1 MKFYSTN
8 HKSEPVTFREAVI
21 QGLADDKGLFY
32 PESIPEL
39 SASFFEKLPKLSLG
53 EIAFEFL
60 KPYVGK
66 ELSDG
71 DLKSLLDEALN
82 FDIPLVELE
91 KDEYALEL
99 FHGPTMAFKDVGAR
113 TMARFLSNFTS
124 REKVTI
130 LVATS
135 GDTGSAVAQGFYNVE
150 GIDVVVLYP
159 KNQVSNIQEKQFT
172 TLGGNITALEVNGT
186 FDDCQRMVKA
196 AFVDSELKQKIQL
209 SSANSINIARLLP
222 QAVYYFY
229 AYGQL
234 KNHYKPLVISVPS
247 GNYGNLTAG
256 LIAKKSGLPVDRFIA
271 AANRNDVV
279 PEYFSTGIFR
289 PRPSIATI
297 SNAMDVG
304 DPSNFAR
311 MLEMYSGSLM
321 DMRGAISAYSFT
333 DQETTLEMKYI
344 YRKFGYILD
353 PHGAVAHLGLS
364 AYMKN
369 HDVSGVFLETAH
381 PAKFKETV
389 EQNLP
394 VKVEIPEQ
402 LKTSLEK
409 KKLSIEISDSSEDL
423 KQFLLNRQG
432 NCFAT

>member
-8 HKSEPVTFREAVI
+8 HKTKPVSFKEAVI

-32 PESIPEL
+32 PEFIPKL
-39 SASFFEKLPKLSLG
+39 PTSFFERLPKLSLD

-66 ELSDG
+66 DFPDATLR
-71 DLKSLLDEALN
+71 SLLEEALN
-82 FDIPLVELE
+82 FDIPLVELA

-113 TMARFLSNFTS
+113 TMARFLSEFTNHT
-124 REKVTI
+124 KVTV

-135 GDTGSAVAQGFYNVE
+135 GDTGSAVAQGFYHIEGVE
-150 GIDVVVLYP
+150 VVVLYP

-172 TLGGNITALEVNGT
+172 TLGGNITALEVDGT

-196 AFVDSELKQKIQL
+196 AFVDPELKQKLNL

-234 KNHYKPLVISVPS
+234 RNHSKPLAISVPS

-256 LIAKKSGLPVDRFIA
+256 LIAKKSGLPVSRFIA
-271 AANRNDVV
+271 SANRNDVI

-289 PRPSIATI
+289 PRPSLPTI

-311 MLEMYSGSLM
+311 MSELYGSSLANM
-321 DMRGAISAYSFT
+321 KGDISTCSFT
-333 DQETTLEMKYI
+333 DQETLLEMKYV
-344 YRKFGYILD
+344 YRKYGYILD
-353 PHGAVAHLGLS
+353 PHGAVAHLGLVT
-364 AYMKN
+364 YLKN
-369 HDVSGVFLETAH
+369 HDISGVFLETAH
-381 PAKFKETV
+381 PAKFIETV
-389 EQNLP
+389 EGALP
-394 VKVEIPEQ
+394 IKVDIPNQ
-402 LKTSLEK
+402 LKNRLKEE
-409 KKLSIEISDSSEDL
+409 KLSVKMTNHYEDF
-423 KQFLLNRQG
+423 KSFLLEQ
-432 NCFAT
+432 

>member
-8 HKSEPVTFREAVI
+8 HNTKPVSFKDAVI
-21 QGLADDKGLFY
+21 RGLADDKGLFY

-39 SASFFEKLPKLSLG
+39 PASFFERLSRLSLP
-53 EIAFEFL
+53 EIAFELL
-60 KPYVGK
+60 KPYVGN
-66 ELSDG
+66 ELPESI
-71 DLKSLLDEALN
+71 LKSLLEDALN
-82 FDIPLVELE
+82 FDTPLVELE

-99 FHGPTMAFKDVGAR
+99 FHGPTLAFKDVGAR
-113 TMARFLSNFTS
+113 TMARFLSKFTDRS
-124 REKVTI
+124 KVTI

-135 GDTGSAVAQGFYNVE
+135 GDTGSAVAQGFYQVD

-196 AFVDSELKQKIQL
+196 AFVDTDLKQKLQL

-234 KNHYKPLVISVPS
+234 KNHSKPLVISVPS

-256 LIAKKSGLPVDRFIA
+256 LIAKKSGLPIYRFLA
-271 AANRNDVV
+271 ASNRNDVV
-279 PEYFSTGIFR
+279 PEYFTTGIFR
-289 PRPSIATI
+289 PRPSIPTI

-311 MLEMYSGSLM
+311 MLEMYSSSLA
-321 DMRGAISAYSFT
+321 DMKGDISARSFT
-333 DQETTLEMKYI
+333 DQETILEMKHV
-344 YRKFGYILD
+344 YRKYGYILD
-353 PHGAVAHLGLS
+353 PHGAVAHLALS
-364 AYMKN
+364 SFMRN
-369 HDVSGVFLETAH
+369 HDVAGVFLETAH
-381 PAKFKETV
+381 PAKFQETV
-389 EQNLP
+389 EDALP
-394 VKVEIPEQ
+394 VKVEIPDQ
-402 LKTSLEK
+402 LKNSIEK
-409 KKLSIEISDSSEDL
+409 NKLSVEIDNNTDDL
-423 KQFLLNRQG
+423 KEYLLNK
-432 NCFAT
+432 

>member
-1 MKFYSTN
+1 MKFFSTN
-8 HKSEPVTFREAVI
+8 HNTEPVSFREAVI
-21 QGLADDKGLFY
+21 QGLADDRGLFY
-32 PESIPEL
+32 PENIPEL
-39 SASFFEKLPKLSLG
+39 PASFFEKLRDLSLP

-60 KPYVGK
+60 KPYVGND
-66 ELSDG
+66 LSDVA
-71 DLKSLLDEALN
+71 LRSLLEEALN

-113 TMARFLSNFTS
+113 TMARFLSGFTNRS
-124 REKVTI
+124 KVTI

-135 GDTGSAVAQGFYNVE
+135 GDTGSAVAQGFYHVE

-172 TLGGNITALEVNGT
+172 TLGGNITALEVKGT

-196 AFVDSELKQKIQL
+196 AFVDSELKSKMFL

-222 QAVYYFY
+222 QAVYFFY
-229 AYGQL
+229 AYRQL
-234 KNHYKPLVISVPS
+234 KNHSEPLVISVPS

-256 LIAKKSGLPVDRFIA
+256 LIAKKSGLPVSRFIA
-271 AANRNDVV
+271 SANRNDVV

-289 PRPSIATI
+289 PRPSVATI

-311 MLEMYSGSLM
+311 MLEMYGSSLPEM
-321 DMRGAISAYSFT
+321 KVDISATSFT
-333 DQETTLEMKYI
+333 DQETLLEMKHI
-344 YRKFGYILD
+344 FRKYGYILD

-364 AYMKN
+364 VYMKH
-369 HDVSGVFLETAH
+369 HDVCGIFLETAH
-381 PAKFKETV
+381 PAKFRETV
-389 EQNLP
+389 EQALP

-402 LKTSLEK
+402 LRTSLEK
-409 KKLSIEISDSSEDL
+409 EKLSIEISNSEDDL
-423 KQFLLNRQG
+423 KQFLLRR
-432 NCFAT
+432 

>member
-8 HKSEPVTFREAVI
+8 HKTKPVSFREAVI

-39 SASFFEKLPKLSLG
+39 PASFFERLPKLSLP

-60 KPYVGK
+60 IPYVGD
-66 ELSDG
+66 ELQDT
-71 DLKSLLDEALN
+71 DLKLLLEEALN
-82 FDIPLVELE
+82 FDIPLVEITRNI
-91 KDEYALEL
+91 YALEL

-113 TMARFLSNFTS
+113 TMARFLSKFTNHA
-124 REKVTI
+124 KVTV

-150 GIDVVVLYP
+150 GVDVVVLYP

-196 AFVDSELKQKIQL
+196 AFVDSELKQKLNL

-234 KNHYKPLVISVPS
+234 RNLSKPLVISVPS

-256 LIAKKSGLPVDRFIA
+256 LIAKKSGLPVSRFIA
-271 AANRNDVV
+271 SANRNDVV
-279 PEYFSTGIFR
+279 PEYFSTGIFN
-289 PRPSIATI
+289 PRPSLPTI

-304 DPSNFAR
+304 DPSNFSR
-311 MLEMYSGSLM
+311 MLEMYGSTLANM
-321 DMRGAISAYSFT
+321 KEDISAYSFS
-333 DQETTLEMKYI
+333 DQETILEMKFIHRRY
-344 YRKFGYILD
+344 GYVLD
-353 PHGAVAHLGLS
+353 PHGAVAHLGLL
-364 AYMKN
+364 AYLKN
-369 HDVSGVFLETAH
+369 HEASGIFLETAH

-389 EQNLP
+389 EDALP
-394 VKVEIPEQ
+394 LKLDIPNR

-409 KKLSIEISDSSEDL
+409 EKLSIEISNDVDDL
-423 KQFLLNRQG
+423 KSYLMNR
-432 NCFAT
+432 

>member
-8 HKSEPVTFREAVI
+8 HRTEPVSFKEAVI
-21 QGLADDKGLFY
+21 QGLANDRGLFY

-39 SASFFEKLPKLSLG
+39 PASFFEKLPELSLP
-53 EIAFEFL
+53 EIACEFL
-60 KPYVGK
+60 QPYVGN
-66 ELSDG
+66 ELADT
-71 DLKSLLDEALN
+71 DLRSLLEEALN
-82 FDIPLVELE
+82 FEIPLVEIT
-91 KDEYALEL
+91 KNVNALEL

-113 TMARFLSNFTS
+113 TMARFLSKFINHS
-124 REKVTI
+124 KVTI

-196 AFVDSELKQKIQL
+196 AFVDSELKQKLNL

-234 KNHYKPLVISVPS
+234 RNHSKSLVISVPS

-256 LIAKKSGLPVDRFIA
+256 LIAKKSGLPVSRFIA
-271 AANRNDVV
+271 SANRNDVV

-289 PRPSIATI
+289 PRPSLPTI

-311 MLEMYSGSLM
+311 MLEMYGSSLANM
-321 DMRGAISAYSFT
+321 KKDISAYSFT
-333 DQETTLEMKYI
+333 DQETLFEMKFVHRRY
-344 YRKFGYILD
+344 GYILD

-364 AYMKN
+364 SYMKN
-369 HDVSGVFLETAH
+369 HDVTGIFLETAH
-381 PAKFKETV
+381 PAKFRETV
-389 EQNLP
+389 EEALP
-394 VKVEIPEQ
+394 VKLELPDR
-402 LKTSLEK
+402 LKNSLEK
-409 KKLSIEISDSSEDL
+409 EKFSVEIGNHRDDL
-423 KQFLLNRQG
+423 KSFLLDRL
-432 NCFAT
+432 